1 MIIMFI
7 YIVYIMQLP
16 YVLLLFLGCVVRYVC
31 LSCSIDLVSIC
42 ANKKIYN
49 NNNVVSSAYINM

>member
-1 MIIMFI
+1 MF
-7 YIVYIMQLP
+7 YYYCFV
-16 YVLLLFLGCVVRYVC
+16 CVVRYMC

-49 NNNVVSSAYINM
+49 NNNVVSSAYINMWNVSIDFGRLFNM